1 MARVLAREQLPQWSS
16 TRDGRDRLDLLTDD
30 VPVGARALR
39 ADRIVYHPGDTA
51 ARHYHVG
58 CDHAFFG
65 LEGSGLLHIG
75 DEVHRLEPGGVI
87 HVRAGEEHW
96 AENDGDANF
105 SFVEL
110 WAPPPEDT
118 VWTED
123 DMCTWR
129 RDA

>member
-1 MARVLAREQLPQWSS
+1 MARVLSREELPQWSS

-30 VPVGARALR
+30 MPVGAGGLR
-39 ADRIVYHPGDTA
+39 ADRIIYHPGDSA

-58 CDHAFFG
+58 CDHAFYI
-65 LEGSGLLHIG
+65 LEGSGLLYVG
-75 DEVHRLEPGGVI
+75 DEAHRLTAGTVA
-87 HVRAGEEHW
+87 HVRAGEVHW
-96 AENDGDANF
+96 LENDADSNF

-118 VWTED
+118 VWVSD